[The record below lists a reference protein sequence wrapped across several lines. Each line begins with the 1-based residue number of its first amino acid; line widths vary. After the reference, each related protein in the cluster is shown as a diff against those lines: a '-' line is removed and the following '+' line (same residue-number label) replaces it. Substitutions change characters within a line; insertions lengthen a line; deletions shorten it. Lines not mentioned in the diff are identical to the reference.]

1 MPLVQVEAVADEV
14 LVRNDEA
21 DVPNRQVVDE
31 PSVGAVEQGGD
42 REGGGT
48 AKGEHFAQ
56 VVQRQAGIDD
66 VLDDEDVPILDRS
79 VQVLQQ
85 PDPLVAARRGAP
97 VAGEL
102 DEVEVVQ

>member
-21 DVPNRQVVDE
+21 DVPDRQVVDE
-31 PSVGAVEQGGD
+31 PSVGAVEQRCDCERGRPPK
-42 REGGGT
+42 REQL
-48 AKGEHFAQ
+48 AQ
-56 VVQRQAGIDD
+56 VVQGQAGIDD
-66 VLDDEDVPILDRS
+66 VLDDEDVPILDRP

-97 VAGEL
+97 VAGQL